1 MLISFMSS
9 LLRRRRVLILL
20 PLYPLVFFLCFRN
33 LENLTSS
40 SSKAVVVR
48 PATTT
53 IITAYYKLRSKHS
66 HAEVCQGEVFV
77 EHELQVWQNN
87 YHFGH
92 KTVFN
97 NSSIPTDQ

>member
-9 LLRRRRVLILL
+9 FLRRRRVLILL

-66 HAEVCQGEVFV
+66 HAEVCQTGLCSYNCHLIE
-77 EHELQVWQNN
+77 
-87 YHFGH
+87 
-92 KTVFN
+92 
-97 NSSIPTDQ
+97 II